1 MIAFGPVPSRRL
13 GKSLGINNIPPK
25 ICTYSCV
32 YCQIGRTKNFG
43 FERNSF
49 YSVKKIESEVETIL
63 KKLKG
68 KKEQIDYLS
77 FVPDGEPTL
86 DINLGKEIE
95 NLKKFGIKIA
105 VITNASLIWMESV
118 REDLA
123 KADWV
128 SVKVDAVSENVWK
141 KVSRPYRKLALKE
154 ILQGIEKFSAMFQ
167 GTLVTET
174 MLVSGINDTVEE
186 LEKIA
191 RFLKGLN
198 PDSAYIGIPTRPPA
212 EELISPP
219 NEEKINIAYQIFVEK
234 CFLKTE
240 LLTGLGGTAF
250 GFTGNVKEDI
260 LNITSVHPMR
270 EDQVSELLKK
280 ANKSWNVLSELIESG
295 KIKELKYQGKKY
307 YLRKL

>member
-105 VITNASLIWMESV
+105 VITNASLIWMEDV
-118 REDLA
+118 RRELA

-128 SVKVDAVSENVWK
+128 SVKVDAVSENIWK
-141 KVSRPYRKLALKE
+141 KVN
-154 ILQGIEKFSAMFQ
+154 Q
-167 GTLVTET
+167 
-174 MLVSGINDTVEE
+174 
-186 LEKIA
+186 
-191 RFLKGLN
+191 
-198 PDSAYIGIPTRPPA
+198 TRP
-212 EELISPP
+212 
-219 NEEKINIAYQIFVEK
+219 
-234 CFLKTE
+234 
-240 LLTGLGGTAF
+240 
-250 GFTGNVKEDI
+250 
-260 LNITSVHPMR
+260 
-270 EDQVSELLKK
+270 
-280 ANKSWNVLSELIESG
+280 
-295 KIKELKYQGKKY
+295 
-307 YLRKL
+307 